1 MTEAVVLGGVG
12 SGVGSIGCS
21 FLCGGDEEEG
31 EEEEEDFVVVVHC
44 GCG

>member
-31 EEEEEDFVVVVHC
+31 EEEEDFVVVVHC